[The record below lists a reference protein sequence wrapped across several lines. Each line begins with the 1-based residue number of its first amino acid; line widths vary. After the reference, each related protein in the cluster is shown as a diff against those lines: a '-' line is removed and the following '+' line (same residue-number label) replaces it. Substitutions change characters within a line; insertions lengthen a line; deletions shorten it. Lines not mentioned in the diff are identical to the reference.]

1 MAGDMSIQEEANI
14 LPSIQSLAF
23 MQVRLPLLDVSHN
36 PDLHDKKRAQDRTTT
51 VIKRWTA
58 LVSERQA
65 ARLKTLHYCEARPGK
80 GDTAVLAIVDREKFD
95 ALHTFIAALSE
106 QITTFEEA
114 IRKLDAIGGNLWLYD
129 VENQAL
135 SASLS
140 EDRMKKRI
148 AQLTAE
154 HTLKNQ
160 RMSIEEVLKLPEYQK
175 NLPMFERE
183 IANSKA
189 TLAKTKPILDE
200 MEAILESVGC

>member
-1 MAGDMSIQEEANI
+1 MAGDTSIQEEANI
-14 LPSIQSLAF
+14 LQSIQSLTF
-23 MQVRLPLLDVSHN
+23 MQVRLPLLDLSSKH
-36 PDLHDKKRAQDRTTT
+36 AQDRTTT
-51 VIKRWTA
+51 VIRRWTA

-65 ARLKTLHYCEARPGK
+65 ARLKTLQYCEARPGK
-80 GDTAVLAIVDREKFD
+80 GDTASLVIVDREKFD

-106 QITTFEEA
+106 QITTFEEV
-114 IRKLDAIGGNLWLYD
+114 IRKLDAIGGNLWLCD

-140 EDRMKKRI
+140 EDRAKKRI
-148 AQLTAE
+148 AQVTAE
-154 HTLKNQ
+154 HMLKNQ

-175 NLPMFERE
+175 NMPMFERE